1 MPRWKALPD
10 DLDPQIREF
19 TDELRQLVD
28 RSGLGIA
35 ALADRTGYGATSW
48 ERYLGGRLLAPK
60 GAVIALAEVTGTP
73 PGPLTTLW
81 ELAERSW
88 SRAELRDGSTLQA
101 LRIAEGESDRKS
113 AGEGVG
119 PSLGKGVGQAAGT
132 GVGQAV
138 GKGVGVS
145 AGQGVGKGL
154 GKGSGKGS
162 GKGGAGSSGP
172 GWVTPAIPAQPSARD
187 AATGVRDG
195 AADGPGNGSGGR
207 TAGGD
212 AGTAT
217 RDGSGSGSDA
227 VSGSGSGAAAG
238 GAGAPVKNS
247 WGVAGYRG
255 PSQASARPGARP
267 PGRPNTTAATTPP
280 GFLGGLAGLD
290 ATRPLGTPPAG
301 TPSIGTPPAGTPS
314 AGAVP
319 GPART
324 PKGRPAPGERW
335 SARRQQVVMFFAGLV
350 GVLALIGGV
359 FYVTHR
365 GGDGTAAGSG
375 SPSPSASAPA
385 TPPPGVKCAGSAC
398 TGKDAEAMGCGG
410 DQVST
415 AKTATV
421 GTTTLEVRYSKVCGT
436 VWGRITSGAPG
447 DTVRVTAG
455 KERQTGDI
463 TAAGDTIGYTP
474 MVAVRNPAQAR
485 ACATLASGQTG
496 CTE

>member
-1 MPRWKALPD
+1 MPD

-132 GVGQAV
+132 GVG
-138 GKGVGVS
+138 VS

-154 GKGSGKGS
+154 GKGS

-187 AATGVRDG
+187 AATGARDG

-212 AGTAT
+212 AVTAA

-267 PGRPNTTAATTPP
+267 PGRPNTTPATTPP

-365 GGDGTAAGSG
+365 GGDGTAAGAG